1 MEHTSFIQSS
11 WHCLET
17 AWSSSLETFKGME
30 GVTLP
35 KATKATFNRLY
46 NTKIGNVT
54 GVKTQ
59 TTTEPED
66 NHAKSGVIVFGH
78 SQNFER
84 SPSDEELEAYRSGRV
99 KSIPIRIVTYRKQGV
114 PLPRTSSGQ
123 SHRGQC
129 RNGSGGFYSA

>member
-1 MEHTSFIQSS
+1 
-11 WHCLET
+11 
-17 AWSSSLETFKGME
+17 ME

-46 NTKIGNVT
+46 NTKIGHVT
-54 GVKTQ
+54 RGNSQ
-59 TTTEPED
+59 TTTQHEQE
-66 NHAKSGVIVFGH
+66 NSTLSKSGEIVFGH

-84 SPSDEELEAYRSGRV
+84 SPTDDDLEAYRSGRL

-114 PLPRTSSGQ
+114 PLPRTASGQ